1 MYRQPSPPSPTF
13 DVPELPAPLRRMK
26 PLPKRRRTSDPTPH
40 DRNDEGGLASP
51 AGATTPGQ
59 SHDDGSQEHSDLG
72 PGTPDPAQAAKTVL
86 EAYYMPVLGGVPDL
100 FKHTRAHT
108 SAQDSEGEG
117 GDSRTSTP
125 VSIDLSAALAAGLGY
140 GSLGGFGLGSGAGS
154 GCGGGG
160 AGGAGAGEDGQE
172 DEDGESGDYVDHLQ
186 QPGNTKKR
194 KVPANMSGSAHGH
207 DAGSGGS
214 GAEDDGA
221 DRDRDRDRDGAAPA
235 GRERDADA
243 VAGGLG
249 GGGLGGGGGG
259 AGTQLQ
265 LALAGKKGRLSR
277 ATLAGL
283 QHKEM
288 LRSRKRQLAAVIG
301 TLSHGDTLALDQA
314 LSANHAFVQAQ
325 TRVRLSRR
333 RPARFSRALKAY
345 AQAHAPAEG
354 EGEGEGKE
362 NEVPSSD
369 FTFVFH
375 CASEWRVCSRLTL

>member
-125 VSIDLSAALAAGLGY
+125 VPIDLSAALAAGLGY

-194 KVPANMSGSAHGH
+194 KVPANMSGSARARRWVGRVGRRGRWRGQGQGSRQGRGCSCGARARCGCRRRRTGRRRAWRRGRGSW
-207 DAGSGGS
+207 DTAAARAGG
-214 GAEDDGA
+214 EE
-221 DRDRDRDRDGAAPA
+221 GAAVARNACGTPA
-235 GRERDADA
+235 QGNAEEPEATARCCHWH
-243 VAGGLG
+243 
-249 GGGLGGGGGG
+249 
-259 AGTQLQ
+259 
-265 LALAGKKGRLSR
+265 ALAWGHARTRPGVVSEPRLR
-277 ATLAGL
+277 AGANSSTPLTAPPGAILAGV
-283 QHKEM
+283 E
-288 LRSRKRQLAAVIG
+288 SVCAGAC
-301 TLSHGDTLALDQA
+301 
-314 LSANHAFVQAQ
+314 
-325 TRVRLSRR
+325 SRR
-333 RPARFSRALKAY
+333 GRR
-345 AQAHAPAEG
+345 
-354 EGEGEGKE
+354 
-362 NEVPSSD
+362 
-369 FTFVFH
+369 
-375 CASEWRVCSRLTL
+375 